1 MLSRVKEESRFRG
14 RKYCFPNESLY
25 TLQTEVIRVAQ
36 RRRDELIAAKQKQE
50 PAPSEGRC
58 QIQDLF
64 GLLGKPYS
72 LDLLHL
78 LVERSDPRRFVEIQ
92 DALGISPK
100 TLTVRLREFVDAG
113 LFVRTAY
120 KEIPPRVDYEATDK
134 ARQLKPLFS
143 VLSDWSQSHD
153 LRPVASA
160 AD

>member
-1 MLSRVKEESRFRG
+1 ME
-14 RKYCFPNESLY
+14 
-25 TLQTEVIRVAQ
+25 TEVRTMPQ
-36 RRRDELIAAKQKQE
+36 HRRDELIAATPKDDAQ
-50 PAPSEGRC
+50 AAGEGRC

-78 LVERSDPRRFVEIQ
+78 VLEQEEPRRFVEIQ
-92 DALGISPK
+92 NTLGISPK
-100 TLTVRLREFVDAG
+100 TLTARLREFVDAG

-120 KEIPPRVDYEATDK
+120 KEIPPRVDYEATEK

-153 LRPVASA
+153 LRPVTSPAE
-160 AD
+160 